1 MSIITEFRHLW
12 RFRKWLKE
20 GGISKLNAEK
30 LKSRKLWAMIIGS
43 VALTLLSAAD
53 APPDIISTLKWVLIT
68 YLGVQG
74 AVDLTAKKNGG

>member
-1 MSIITEFRHLW
+1 M
-12 RFRKWLKE
+12 
-20 GGISKLNAEK
+20 LNAEK

-43 VALTLLSAAD
+43 IVLTVLSAAD

-74 AVDLTAKKNGG
+74 AVDLTAKRNGG